1 MVLSYR
7 RNWKRKPRG
16 KLPDGAL
23 LYDPNTRDDLAWQIR
38 HGPYTMAERTS
49 KDVTDMFFGPVKGA
63 WKLIRGAY
71 RWVKGRVT
79 PFHKRKKAVSLNAR
93 AYKKVVAKLRKLG
106 PAK

>member
-1 MVLSYR
+1 MVLGYR
-7 RNWKRKPRG
+7 RNRKPKPRG
-16 KLPDGAL
+16 RLPDGTL
-23 LYDPNTRDDLAWQIR
+23 LYDPKARDYLAWQIR

-63 WKLIRGAY
+63 WQLIKGVY
-71 RWVKGRVT
+71 HWVKGRVL

-93 AYKKVVAKLRKLG
+93 AYKKVAAKLRKLG